1 MKTNQHPLLKLA
13 ELNYT
18 NRLKQTCPHLFI
30 KVQSSPIQNPVL
42 LHTNTDLLS
51 RLEIDPY
58 EMEKASFVR
67 FINGDLEYDGLFF
80 GSSFYSG
87 HQFGYYVPRLGDG
100 RAIMLA
106 EIETSHGE
114 HFELQLK
121 GAGLTPFSRMGDG
134 RAVVRSSV
142 REYLASAHMKALAIP
157 TTEALAI
164 IHGSDDVYRETI
176 EKSSIVMRVA
186 ESFLRFGHFEYLAH
200 TKQKDELESLVEFVI
215 KTYFRQFAD
224 HPNRYVLFYQE
235 VVKKT
240 AMLFAKWQ
248 AVGFCH
254 GVLNTDNMSILGLT
268 IDYGPYGFI
277 DSFDLDFI
285 CNHSDHEGRYSYGNQ
300 PSIGMW
306 NLERLGGALS
316 EFISDEERE
325 RTLETYPQLFH
336 FEYRR
341 LLREKMGLLK
351 SVDDDENL
359 MRALLNMLAK
369 SKLDYTNFFRA
380 LSHYQLTG
388 TLPFE
393 KSPELGDFLNL
404 YHERLKGEP
413 TSAQERS
420 ENMLAINPKFIL
432 RNWIAQLAID
442 NVNSNPSVM
451 DQIFKVLTHPYSE
464 HSDHDEWSKPAPAA
478 YKNLTVSCSS

>member
-1 MKTNQHPLLKLA
+1 MKTNQHHLLKLA
-13 ELNYT
+13 ELNFT

-42 LHTNTDLLS
+42 LHTNTDLLN

-67 FINGDLEYDGLFF
+67 FINGDLEFDGLIF
-80 GSSFYSG
+80 GSTYYSG

-106 EIETSHGE
+106 EVETSYGE

-142 REYLASAHMKALAIP
+142 REYLASAHLKALSIP

-164 IHGSDDVYRETI
+164 IHGSDDVYRETV

-186 ESFLRFGHFEYLAH
+186 QSFLRFGHFEYLAH
-200 TKQKDELESLVEFVI
+200 TKQKAELQSLVDFVI
-215 KTYFRQFAD
+215 ATYFKQYND
-224 HPNRYVLFYQE
+224 HPNRTLLFYQD

-277 DSFDLDFI
+277 DDFNLDFI

-306 NLERLGGALS
+306 NLEQLGRALV
-316 EFISDEERE
+316 EFIQEEDRE
-325 RTLETYPQLFH
+325 RTLNTYPQLFH

-341 LLREKMGLLK
+341 LLREKMGLLTNQEK
-351 SVDDDENL
+351 DEDL
-359 MRALLNMLAK
+359 MRDLFTMLLK
-369 SKLDYTNFFRA
+369 TKIDYTNFFRA
-380 LSHYQLTG
+380 LSHYQLNQSM
-388 TLPFE
+388 PFE
-393 KSPELGDFLNL
+393 KSEELDHFLNL
-404 YHERLKGEP
+404 YNERLKNES
-413 TSAQERS
+413 TNAEERRD
-420 ENMLAINPKFIL
+420 NMLAINPKFIL
-432 RNWIAQLAID
+432 RNWVAQHAID
-442 NVNSNPSVM
+442 NVTTNPMIM
-451 DQIFKVLTHPYSE
+451 DQIFKVLTSPFSE
-464 HSDHDEWSKPAPAA
+464 HSEFEDWSKPAPVR
-478 YKNLTVSCSS
+478 YRNLTVSCSS